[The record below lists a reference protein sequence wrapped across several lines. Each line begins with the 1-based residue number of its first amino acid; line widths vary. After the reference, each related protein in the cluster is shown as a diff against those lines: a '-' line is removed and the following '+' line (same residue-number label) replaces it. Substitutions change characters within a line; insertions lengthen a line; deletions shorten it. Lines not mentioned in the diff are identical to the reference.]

1 MCIGVLLNPCEFA
14 HMKATRTCEER
25 SKGFEFDGGNDVRD
39 KEHALEKQGDLQHQ
53 VLISHAETVLK
64 RLRLQ
69 YA

>member
-1 MCIGVLLNPCEFA
+1 
-14 HMKATRTCEER
+14 MKAARTCEER
-25 SKGFEFDGGNDVRD
+25 SKGFEFDGGNDIRD